1 MTIEELKQR
10 AAAGDAEAMCDLGMA
25 YFHGEGV
32 EQDQEKAV
40 ELLQASVDAGDEY
53 APFLLGQMYLYGH
66 IDDEDAG
73 YNGMRFLA
81 IAANRGAE
89 GFEKEIAEHRLNFA
103 KCHFKDIF
111 DGVDSLSC
119 PQDLL
124 NYLGGKVDSFIIEC
138 QDRKINKPEHFSWSS
153 RDGRSSSEFY
163 LDCFVENPP
172 TVKNKHFYN
181 YILAN
186 VLEASLEYEQFDFAE
201 KAAILCKAAELV
213 WGIDAP
219 WVEEVLYL
227 LYRRFAD
234 INLSAGNVEKA
245 ADIYVKLSTN
255 AYICYISQFDVDDID
270 AQQVSQKEVDRM
282 LVGEER
288 YYDSML
294 KLLYSYW
301 RIKDNEDNV
310 QSVLDKLCEV
320 LETQRMHNSPT
331 PDEWLLEQLKN
342 AEEDKEEG
350 NVNVVN
356 LLGHNFFGYFMAPYV
371 RFFDGEAFGWNG
383 ESIEE
388 QWSRERFELIELV
401 IKKMPAYF
409 EQEAGGCAFGMMVL
423 NRFKAQYH
431 MLTRRYRLV
440 EQELLYAMGFFKK
453 AIATVE
459 RETVVLHYARCIKSL
474 YQFYKVQRMEDKK
487 AKLILYM
494 DVLVPEDYQEGEVA
508 ELKNLLNS

>member
-1 MTIEELKQR
+1 MNIEELKQR
-10 AAAGDAEAMCDLGMA
+10 AEAGDAEAMCDLGMA

-32 EQDQEKAV
+32 EQNEKKAV

-53 APFLLGQMYLYGH
+53 APFLLGTMYMSGH

-73 YNGMRFLA
+73 YNGMRFFA
-81 IAANRGAE
+81 IATNRGAE
-89 GFEKEIAEHRLNFA
+89 GVEKEIAKHRLNFA

-111 DGVDSLSC
+111 DGVDSSLC
-119 PQDLL
+119 PQDFL
-124 NYLGGKVDSFIIEC
+124 NYLGEKVDAFIIEC
-138 QDRKINKPEHFSWSS
+138 QDRKINKPEYFSWSS
-153 RDGRSSSEFY
+153 RNGRSSSVFY
-163 LDCFVENPP
+163 LDCFVETPP

-181 YILAN
+181 YMLAN

-234 INLSAGNVEKA
+234 INLSVGNIEKA
-245 ADIYVKLSTN
+245 ADIYVKLLTN
-255 AYICYISQFDVDDID
+255 AYICYISQFDVDDFE

-288 YYDSML
+288 YYGSML
-294 KLLYSYW
+294 NLLYCYSQ
-301 RIKDNEDNV
+301 IKERDDDV
-310 QSVLDKLCEV
+310 QCILDKLCEV
-320 LETQRMHNSPT
+320 LETQRMHHSPT

-342 AEEDKEEG
+342 ADEDKEEG
-350 NVNVVN
+350 NVNLVN

-371 RFFDGEAFGWNG
+371 RFFDGEALEWDG

-401 IKKMPAYF
+401 IKKMPAYI
-409 EQEAGGCAFGMMVL
+409 EQEEGGCAFWMMAL
-423 NRFKAQYH
+423 NKFRAQYH

-453 AIATVE
+453 AIATEE

-474 YQFYKVQRMEDKK
+474 YQFYKVQSMEDKK

>member
-1 MTIEELKQR
+1 MNIEELKKR
-10 AAAGDAEAMCDLGMA
+10 VEAGDAEAMCDLAMA

-53 APFLLGQMYLYGH
+53 APFLLGQMYLCGH
-66 IDDEDAG
+66 IDDEDTG
-73 YNGMRFLA
+73 YNGMRFFA

-89 GFEKEIAEHRLNFA
+89 GVEKEIAEHRLNFA

-111 DGVDSLSC
+111 EGVDSSLC
-119 PQDLL
+119 PQDFL
-124 NYLGGKVDSFIIEC
+124 NYLEEKVDAFVVEC
-138 QDRKINKPEHFSWSS
+138 QDRKINKPEHFSWLSS
-153 RDGRSSSEFY
+153 DGRYSSEFY

-181 YILAN
+181 YMLAN
-186 VLEASLEYEQFDFAE
+186 VLESSLEFEQFDFAE
-201 KAAILCKAAELV
+201 KAAILRKAVELV
-213 WGIDAP
+213 WDIDAP

-234 INLSAGNVEKA
+234 INLSVGNIDKA
-245 ADIYVKLSTN
+245 TDIYVKLSTN

-301 RIKDNEDNV
+301 QINGNEDNV

-320 LETQRMHNSPT
+320 LETQRMHHSPT

-342 AEEDKEEG
+342 ADEDKEEG
-350 NVNVVN
+350 NINIVN
-356 LLGHNFFGYFMAPYV
+356 LLGHHFFGYFMAPYV
-371 RFFDGEAFGWNG
+371 RFFDGEAFKWNG
-383 ESIEE
+383 DSIEE
-388 QWSRERFELIELV
+388 QWSRERFELIELA
-401 IKKMPAYF
+401 IKKMSAYF
-409 EQEAGGCAFGMMVL
+409 EQEGGCCAFWMMVL
-423 NRFKAQYH
+423 NKFKAQYH

-453 AIATVE
+453 AIETEE
-459 RETVVLHYARCIKSL
+459 RETVVLHYARCIRSL
-474 YQFYKVQRMEDKK
+474 WQFYKMQRMEDKK
-487 AKLILYM
+487 AKLVSYM
-494 DVLVPEDYQEGEVA
+494 DVFVPEDYQEEEVA
-508 ELKNLLNS
+508 ELKNIIS

>member
-1 MTIEELKQR
+1 MNIEELKQR
-10 AAAGDAEAMCDLGMA
+10 AATGDAEAMCDLGMA

-32 EQDQEKAV
+32 EQNEEKAV

-89 GFEKEIAEHRLNFA
+89 GVEKEIAEHRLNFA

-119 PQDLL
+119 PQDFL

-153 RDGRSSSEFY
+153 RDGRSSSGFY

-172 TVKNKHFYN
+172 TVKNRHFYN
-181 YILAN
+181 YMLAN
-186 VLEASLEYEQFDFAE
+186 VLESSLEDEQFDFAE

-213 WGIDAP
+213 WDISAP

-234 INLSAGNVEKA
+234 LNLSAGNVEKA

-255 AYICYISQFDVDDID
+255 AYICYISQFDVDDIE

-282 LVGEER
+282 LVGEGR
-288 YYDSML
+288 YYYSML
-294 KLLYSYW
+294 NLLYSYW
-301 RIKDNEDNV
+301 QIKDNEDNV
-310 QSVLDKLCEV
+310 ESVLDKLCEV

-342 AEEDKEEG
+342 SEEDEENG
-350 NVNVVN
+350 AVNAVN
-356 LLGHNFFGYFMAPYV
+356 LLGHHFFGYFFAPYV
-371 RFFDGEAFGWNG
+371 AFFDKAATEWNG

-409 EQEAGGCAFGMMVL
+409 EQKDDSAFWMML
-423 NRFKAQYH
+423 LHKLKAHYY
-431 MLTRRYRLV
+431 MLTRRFRLL
-440 EQELLYAMGFFKK
+440 EQELLYAMGFFNK
-453 AIATVE
+453 AVATQD
-459 RETVVLHYARCIKSL
+459 RETVVLPYARCIKSL
-474 YQFYKVQRMEDKK
+474 WQFYTVQRMDDKK
-487 AKLILYM
+487 AKLVSYL
-494 DVLVPEDYQEGEVA
+494 DVLTTEDLQNEEVA
-508 ELKNLLNS
+508 KLKNLML

>member
-1 MTIEELKQR
+1 MNIEELKKR
-10 AAAGDAEAMCDLGMA
+10 AEAGDAEAMCDLGMA

-32 EQDQEKAV
+32 EQDQEKAI

-66 IDDEDAG
+66 IEDEDAG
-73 YNGMRFLA
+73 YNGMRFFA

-89 GFEKEIAEHRLNFA
+89 GVEKEIAEHRLNFA

-111 DGVDSLSC
+111 DGVASLSC
-119 PQDLL
+119 PQDFL
-124 NYLGGKVDSFIIEC
+124 NYLREKVDSFIIEC

-153 RDGRSSSEFY
+153 SDGRCSSEFY
-163 LDCFVENPP
+163 LDCFVETPP

-181 YILAN
+181 YMLAN
-186 VLEASLEYEQFDFAE
+186 VLEVSLEYEQFDFAE

-213 WGIDAP
+213 WGINTP

-234 INLSAGNVEKA
+234 INLSVGNIEKA

-255 AYICYISQFDVDDID
+255 AYICYISQFDVDDFE

-282 LVGEER
+282 LEGEER
-288 YYDSML
+288 YYGSML
-294 KLLYSYW
+294 KLLYCYSQMKE
-301 RIKDNEDNV
+301 RDDDV
-310 QSVLDKLCEV
+310 QSVLEKLYEV
-320 LETQRMHNSPT
+320 LETQRMHHSPT
-331 PDEWLLEQLKN
+331 PDEWLLEQLKS

-371 RFFDGEAFGWNG
+371 RFFDEEALEWNG
-383 ESIEE
+383 DSIEE
-388 QWSRERFELIELV
+388 QWSRERFEFIELA
-401 IKKMPAYF
+401 IKKMPAYI
-409 EQEAGGCAFGMMVL
+409 EQDEGSCAFWRLML
-423 NRFKAQYH
+423 HKFKAQYY
-431 MLTRRYRLV
+431 MLTRRYRIV
-440 EQELLYAMGFFKK
+440 EQELLYAMNFFEK
-453 AIATVE
+453 AIATEE

-474 YQFYKVQRMEDKK
+474 WQFYKVQRMEDKK
-487 AKLILYM
+487 AKLISYL
-494 DVLVPEDYQEGEVA
+494 DVLVPDDYQEEEVA
-508 ELKNLLNS
+508 ELKNLLHL